1 MRILR
6 YIAGCMIVLLTHP
19 FESFARTPA
28 TSRQAVM
35 DTAWVY
41 VTLKWTCHNTYT
53 STSTG
58 NFIEGSRYVG
68 EAYRYGGN
76 DHWKDFLDKVEVQKL
91 KPRQQ
96 AGIDCSAF
104 VSRCWG
110 ISRQTTGTFPDLS
123 HAIPREMLQPGD
135 ILNNTY
141 QHVVLVESVPT
152 DYAVIVREATG
163 GLISRVVRR
172 STTWSRYS
180 GYVPRTLVDLSP
192 DSASVRE
199 YVPGVSDSAGMQ
211 VRARIWNDGGVPI
224 SGVVGFYMDD
234 LGSSIGIDSVQVGP
248 KTWGDVEV
256 PWNVEDLSAGEHTL
270 LIRVDGTRPLES
282 DSTNNLTT
290 MNYSLPLTLSSVRA
304 EAMGERIRLSWV
316 TREEYEN
323 RGFHLYRAAIEKIG
337 PPAYR
342 RITQDLLPGSGTV
355 TDEYTY
361 SFVDTEVADGVS
373 YVYALAAV
381 TTDGREIGYGT
392 CRATPVPP
400 TSVAEEPLTPVTYTL
415 RQNRPN
421 PFNAFT
427 VIEYEL
433 PERTDVALTVYDI
446 LGRAIRTWTCV
457 DQRAGCYEEVW
468 DGRDDTGGGVSSG
481 IYLYRLRTGT
491 FIETKRMILL
501 K

>member
-6 YIAGCMIVLLTHP
+6 YIAGCMIALLAQP
-19 FESFARTPA
+19 FESFALTPA

-35 DTAWVY
+35 DTSWVY
-41 VTLKWTCHNTYT
+41 ITLKWTCHNTYT
-53 STSTG
+53 STSKG

-76 DHWKDFLDKVEVQKL
+76 DHWRDFLDKVEVQKV
-91 KPRQQ
+91 KPRTQ

-110 ISRQTTGTFPDLS
+110 LPRQTTGTFPDLS
-123 HAIPREMLQPGD
+123 HAIAREMLQQGD
-135 ILNNTY
+135 ILNNDY

-172 STTWSRYS
+172 STTWSRYN
-180 GYVPRTLVDLSP
+180 GYVPLTLVDLSP

-199 YVPGVSDSAGMQ
+199 YAPGVSDSAGMQ

-224 SGVVGFYMDD
+224 SGVVGFYLDD
-234 LGSSIGIDSVQVGP
+234 LGAPIGIDSVQVGP
-248 KTWGDVEV
+248 QAWADVDV
-256 PWNVEDLSAGEHTL
+256 PWSVAELPAGEHTL
-270 LIRVDGTRPLES
+270 LIRVDDTRPLES

-290 MNYSLPLTLSSVRA
+290 LNYSLPLTLSSMQA
-304 EAMGERIRLSWV
+304 EAIGERVRLSWV

-323 RGFHLYRAAIEKIG
+323 RGFHLYRAVLEKIG

-342 RITQDLLPGSGTV
+342 RITPDLLPGSGTAM
-355 TDEYTY
+355 DEHTY
-361 SFVDTEVADGVS
+361 SFVDTEVADGAP

-381 TTDGREIGYGT
+381 TADGRQIGYGT

-400 TSVAEEPLTPVTYTL
+400 TSVGEEPLTPVTYTL

-421 PFNAFT
+421 PFNAST
-427 VIEYEL
+427 LIEYEL
-433 PERTDVALTVYDI
+433 PEQTDVALTVYDA
-446 LGRAIRTWTCV
+446 LGRTIRTWTSMA
-457 DQRAGCYEEVW
+457 QRTGYCGEVW
-468 DGRDDTGGGVSSG
+468 DGRDDTGKAVSSG
-481 IYLYRLRTGT
+481 IYLYRLRTGM
-491 FIETKRMILL
+491 FVETKRMILL